1 MLSHILIWL
10 QDGCKLSFLGGPYHF
25 TLVWCTFSAQLRP
38 SLRHTVITPNL
49 VVAQNLWLPMLW
61 KSFIQAEGEGGSKGC
76 PCLGHAT
83 DSWTNFIQFHQTP
96 VFGPALPTTIRL
108 GTLARWATHKYVC
121 SPHWTSSVRGW
132 LKDIKAPTPA
142 LSKPRLFS
150 LHLTRW
156 SWSILFNSNNFS
168 GGCQLD
174 LSLSL
179 PPSLALSKSSAKRL
193 KARSY

>member
-1 MLSHILIWL
+1 M
-10 QDGCKLSFLGGPYHF
+10 
-25 TLVWCTFSAQLRP
+25 
-38 SLRHTVITPNL
+38 RHTVITPNL
-49 VVAQNLWLPMLW
+49 VIAQNLWLPMLW

-132 LKDIKAPTPA
+132 LKDIKAPTPSLEQA
-142 LSKPRLFS
+142 ASLQSAPDTMELVNFIQFEQFFWWLSTRRSSINIPSLPRS
-150 LHLTRW
+150 
-156 SWSILFNSNNFS
+156 
-168 GGCQLD
+168 
-174 LSLSL
+174 LSLS
-179 PPSLALSKSSAKRL
+179 PSLALSKSSAKRL
-193 KARSY
+193 KARTY